1 MDIERRQML
10 NLYDDLTNCVYMI
23 KKSPNNATMED
34 FKNCL
39 AKLFPDA
46 TPVKAVY
53 TQNIDKL
60 GFYVFVFPHIDG
72 DDVKKVL
79 FDGKK
84 LIVKKY
90 DIELDSKL
98 FDPALG

>member
-39 AKLFPDA
+39 VKLF
-46 TPVKAVY
+46 TYHV
-53 TQNIDKL
+53 NISRCTTLPFSPK
-60 GFYVFVFPHIDG
+60 
-72 DDVKKVL
+72 
-79 FDGKK
+79 
-84 LIVKKY
+84 
-90 DIELDSKL
+90 
-98 FDPALG
+98 